1 MGELCEYIVVPTINS
16 EKVAK
21 EGGAN
26 VEGKMKSGLDFG
38 YLGGDIHHAVIYVRL
53 KLREHMSAD

>member
-1 MGELCEYIVVPTINS
+1 MGDLCEYIVLPTIDS

-26 VEGKMKSGLDFG
+26 LEGKMKSVLDIG
-38 YLGGDIHHAVIYVRL
+38 YLGGDVHHAVVYVRL
-53 KLREHMSAD
+53 KLREHMSED